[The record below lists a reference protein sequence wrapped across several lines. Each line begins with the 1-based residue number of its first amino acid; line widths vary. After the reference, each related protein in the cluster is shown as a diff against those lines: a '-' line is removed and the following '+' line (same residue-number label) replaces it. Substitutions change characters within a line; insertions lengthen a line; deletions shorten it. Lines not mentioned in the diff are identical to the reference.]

1 MVEASG
7 ADLVAKLQAEG
18 DWHRA
23 AVFTDAEEC
32 VAKHNCDVQPDEI
45 K

>member
-7 ADLVAKLQAEG
+7 ADLQAKLQAEG

-23 AVFTDAEEC
+23 AIFTDTEE
-32 VAKHNCDVQPDEI
+32 VVSKNNCEV
-45 K
+45 